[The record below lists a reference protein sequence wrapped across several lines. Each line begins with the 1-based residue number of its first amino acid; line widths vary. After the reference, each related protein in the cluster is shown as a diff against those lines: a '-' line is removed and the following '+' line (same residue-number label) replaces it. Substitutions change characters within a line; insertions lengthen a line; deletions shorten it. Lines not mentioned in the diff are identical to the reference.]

1 MPLLPKHP
9 TSPHLPST
17 LSILNPAKMLESND
31 HQVRRHAIKTI
42 ARAICERRENRYQ
55 HKDLD
60 NLHIQCLPMP
70 LSADGGP
77 LFEPEFFW
85 PYDKSLPDP
94 DEEIEFSP
102 SSPQE
107 VLDPMDE
114 AHILSDYFGEY
125 ISCATLFHKFD
136 WQHNPRQ
143 PSDFPCSLC
152 ELDIDNPIEWCVG
165 GITGIPGGPRMK
177 CFLLESVDADDEQIT
192 RGEILCMCRIMITC
206 LRSRKYS
213 ANKVSPVLLISFVG
227 PRHARILLGHHD
239 GTNLVIRQSKRFAF
253 WEQNIPELK
262 ILLRWWCS
270 SAVGDTI
277 NG

>member
-1 MPLLPKHP
+1 
-9 TSPHLPST
+9 
-17 LSILNPAKMLESND
+17 MLESND
-31 HQVRRHAIKTI
+31 HQVRRHAIKTV

-60 NLHIQCLPMP
+60 NLHIEILPMP

-94 DEEIEFSP
+94 DEEI
-102 SSPQE
+102 
-107 VLDPMDE
+107 

-177 CFLLESVDADDEQIT
+177 CFLLESVNADDEQIT

-239 GTNLVIRQSKRFAF
+239 GSNL
-253 WEQNIPELK
+253 NIPELK

>member
-1 MPLLPKHP
+1 M
-9 TSPHLPST
+9 S
-17 LSILNPAKMLESND
+17 ESKE
-31 HQVRRHAIKTI
+31 HQARRHAIKAVAQTI
-42 ARAICERRENRYQ
+42 SNRPENRYQ

-60 NLHIQCLPMP
+60 HLPIQILPMP
-70 LSADGGP
+70 LSAEGDP
-77 LFEPEFFW
+77 LFDSEYFW
-85 PYDKSLPDP
+85 PYQKSLPNP

-102 SSPQE
+102 SSPKE
-107 VLDPMDE
+107 ALDPMDE
-114 AHILSDYFGEY
+114 AHILSYYFGHY
-125 ISCATLFHKFD
+125 ITDATLIHKVD

-143 PSDFPCSLC
+143 PIEFPCSLC
-152 ELDIDNPIEWCVG
+152 ELDIENPFDWCVG

-177 CFLLESVDADDEQIT
+177 CYLLESVNADDEQIT
-192 RGEILCMCRIMITC
+192 RGEILCMCQIMITC
-206 LRSRKYS
+206 LRSKKYR
-213 ANKVSPVLLISFVG
+213 AHQVSPVLLISFVG

-253 WEQNIPELK
+253 WEQNIPDWK